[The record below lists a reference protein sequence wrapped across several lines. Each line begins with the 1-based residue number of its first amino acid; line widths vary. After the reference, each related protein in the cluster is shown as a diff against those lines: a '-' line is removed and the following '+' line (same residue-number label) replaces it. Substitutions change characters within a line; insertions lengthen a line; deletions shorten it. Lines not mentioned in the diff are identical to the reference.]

1 MTKPRDPQT
10 SLFDILMA
18 AKNILQFVDRMTLN
32 QFEND
37 SKTLFAVQHQ
47 LMIIGEAAK
56 RIPTKFRDDN
66 PNVPWKKIAGL
77 RDVLIHQYESASA
90 SQIWNVVQNELP
102 ALILNVENLLPKIKI
117 NN

>member
-1 MTKPRDPQT
+1 MTKPRDPQS

-18 AKNILQFVDRMTLN
+18 AKNILQFVAGMSVN

-56 RIPTKFRDDN
+56 RIPTKFREDN
-66 PNVPWKKIAGL
+66 PKVPWKKIAGL

-90 SQIWNVVQNELP
+90 NQIWNVVQKDLP
-102 ALILNVENLLPKIKI
+102 TLILNVENILSNIKS
-117 NN
+117 

>member
-10 SLFDILMA
+10 SAFDILMA

-37 SKTLFAVQHQ
+37 SKTLFTTKHQ

-56 RIPTKFRDDN
+56 RIPTKLGMITQTFHG
-66 PNVPWKKIAGL
+66 KK
-77 RDVLIHQYESASA
+77 
-90 SQIWNVVQNELP
+90 
-102 ALILNVENLLPKIKI
+102 LLDLEMF
-117 NN
+117 